1 MMQPQQ
7 APRFPSYHLDSLLR
21 SHHLSTITAKP
32 LLRTTSAIE
41 LSPKRLRAA
50 VATRKLPKLFSV
62 NPCSTKSPTDTAR
75 AATNIETWLAYLPRR
90 CVRRMILDGWHWNT

>member
-1 MMQPQQ
+1 MIQAQQ

-21 SHHLSTITAKP
+21 SHHLNSITVKPWVSTTI
-32 LLRTTSAIE
+32 SIE

-50 VATRKLPKLFSV
+50 VATRKLQGLFSV
-62 NPCSTKSPTDTAR
+62 IPCSTRSPTDTAR